1 MVIIIIIIIKAINF
15 TCYSSLLIRIFDF
28 FFFVMETSINE
39 PSVQTPVA
47 TQANGVIPTKVEA
60 STATHASTTTEAEEA
75 TVAELP
81 LVPPC
86 KVSMIVPVSGTCNGR
101 KKSVI

>member
-1 MVIIIIIIIKAINF
+1 
-15 TCYSSLLIRIFDF
+15 
-28 FFFVMETSINE
+28 METSINE
-39 PSVQTPVA
+39 PSVQTPVT
-47 TQANGVIPTKVEA
+47 TQADGVIPTKVEA

-86 KVSMIVPVSGTCNGR
+86 KVSMTVPVSSTCSNR
-101 KKSVI
+101 KKSVVWGHFEKNKDRRG

>member
-1 MVIIIIIIIKAINF
+1 M
-15 TCYSSLLIRIFDF
+15 IFF
-28 FFFVMETSINE
+28 LVMETSINE

-47 TQANGVIPTKVEA
+47 TQADGVIPTKFEA

-86 KVSMIVPVSGTCNGR
+86 KVSMTVPISGTCNGR